1 MMISICQV
9 NKVEA
14 EKKGDGDEYH
24 AGKIMKY
31 LGHLDE
37 DFDYTYTYL
46 VQFEDKTEENVNG
59 EDHIKV
65 GA

>member
-14 EKKGDGDEYH
+14 KKGDGDEYH
-24 AGKIMKY
+24 AGKIIKY
-31 LGHLDE
+31 LGFEDE
-37 DFDYTYTYL
+37 DFNAKYTYL

-65 GA
+65 SA

>member
-14 EKKGDGDEYH
+14 KKGDGDEYH

-31 LGHLDE
+31 LGVE
-37 DFDYTYTYL
+37 VGWNSYL
-46 VQFEDKTEENVNG
+46 VQFEDKTEEKRSSRG
-59 EDHIKV
+59 IKV
-65 GA
+65 SA

>member
-14 EKKGDGDEYH
+14 KKGDGDEYH

-31 LGHLDE
+31 LGFM
-37 DFDYTYTYL
+37 DFNYKYTYL

-59 EDHIKV
+59 RVHIKV
-65 GA
+65 RT

>member
-14 EKKGDGDEYH
+14 KKKGDGDEYH

-31 LGHLDE
+31 LGFV
-37 DFDYTYTYL
+37 DFNYEFTYL

-65 GA
+65 RT

>member
-1 MMISICQV
+1 MMISISQV

-14 EKKGDGDEYH
+14 KKGDGDEYH

-31 LGHLDE
+31 LGYK
-37 DFDYTYTYL
+37 DFDYEHVTTYL

-65 GA
+65 RT